1 MTKKLVAGIQQAAD
15 EAGVDLCSD
24 SISGMFGWFFQKGPV
39 NNFQDAKKSDTDKV
53 CLVDPVGDQRMEN
66 RLFLFRAFKIFFVHK
81 SEDMRTE
88 DIFRVK
94 H

>member
-15 EAGVDLCSD
+15 EAGVDLCSG

-53 CLVDPVGDQRMEN
+53 CLLSTLLVTKKRKEN
-66 RLFLFRAFKIFFVHK
+66 SLRLFLPF
-81 SEDMRTE
+81 
-88 DIFRVK
+88 
-94 H
+94 